1 MTDTNDTN
9 DRKLGASAA
18 SGGRTLSVPRTIV
31 EKSRVKQNFSHG
43 RTKTVVVETRRK
55 RPAGPSG
62 REEERPGETKPPP
75 QQFHVQPRVAPTVE
89 KPKAPAAGQ
98 PRSGVVLRTLTSE
111 EKEARDRALADARVR
126 EAEDRRRQEEEIR
139 LPQN

>member
-1 MTDTNDTN
+1 MTDTNDSN
-9 DRKLGASAA
+9 DRKLGGA
-18 SGGRTLSVPRTIV
+18 GGQGRTLSMRRPV
-31 EKSRVKQNFSHG
+31 EQSRVKQNFSHG

-98 PRSGVVLRTLTSE
+98 PRSGVVLRTLTNE
-111 EKEARDRALADARVR
+111 EKEAR
-126 EAEDRRRQEEEIR
+126 
-139 LPQN
+139 